1 MTKREELN
9 LFLLRADE
17 FIEGKY
23 ILADI
28 KIVNLL
34 KSIAG
39 SDTLIAI
46 FKNCLDGFDFEE
58 AKRKYLIDSKFQ
70 SENRGEFILP
80 LNSRE
85 LLALIFNLLLKFDS
99 KEIEFSDFLSR
110 YFFED
115 GSFSSSYSAFVNG
128 VIKPFR
134 DSLNAI
140 MESVIEGKLQ
150 DPIEA
155 FCEAEKKKEE
165 EKQKRLIEEEKN
177 RELERRQNGE
187 NIKQIKEI
195 LLKDKLKVKE
205 KKLAEK
211 VEYEIL
217 LIIDM
222 LANVVESNDK
232 DAIVYA
238 FTAYK
243 YMVKAHGVM
252 FFRRDKKIGS
262 LIEGIINGL

>member
-1 MTKREELN
+1 MGSE
-9 LFLLRADE
+9 
-17 FIEGKY
+17 
-23 ILADI
+23 ILTFVALSR
-28 KIVNLL
+28 VL
-34 KSIAG
+34 
-39 SDTLIAI
+39 TLISGITVSPTAI
-46 FKNCLDGFDFEE
+46 LYVSFLSS
-58 AKRKYLIDSKFQ
+58 LQSKL
-70 SENRGEFILP
+70 G
-80 LNSRE
+80 
-85 LLALIFNLLLKFDS
+85 KFDS

-238 FTAYK
+238 LL
-243 YMVKAHGVM
+243 
-252 FFRRDKKIGS
+252 
-262 LIEGIINGL
+262 LISIW